1 MPQELDLSLSDNTAK
16 TVLASICKIAFKTIP
31 RCGIA
36 ALILLCMGLYF
47 IFPACQTF
55 QQIQSEKSTP
65 YELTATTENSS
76 IDLNTLMQIES
87 VERIS
92 PVVNLNATL
101 SLNEYKL
108 DCEIR
113 AVYSSFLS
121 LNFTQGT
128 MYPDSSNMP
137 YLIFNESAAKAFS
150 HEYQTIT
157 VTPEDIVMM
166 NANGTERKAIICG
179 IFDDGSDTPT
189 IYMSYDAAQKEYGTT
204 GQTELLFLLN
214 NMGSAEEVV
223 SALQRQKIYASFDP
237 NLTLAWELLQKQCWQ
252 TALLSVGLLTCA
264 VALIRE
270 KRSVEIDKTRSEITM
285 LLLNGMNADAI
296 AQAFS
301 LRVILTGVICSFVAD
316 LIAIV
321 IGTVS
326 LTGIGISACIV
337 LVVDMCILVHQ
348 KRE

>member
-1 MPQELDLSLSDNTAK
+1 MLQELDLSLSNSTAK
-16 TVLASICKIAFKTIP
+16 TVRASICKIAFKTIP

-47 IFPACQTF
+47 LFPACQTF
-55 QQIQSEKSTP
+55 QQIQTEKDTP
-65 YELTATTENSS
+65 YELTATTDNNS
-76 IDLNTLMQIES
+76 IDLNTLMQIEG

-121 LNFTQGT
+121 LKFTQGT

-137 YLIFNESAAKAFS
+137 YLILNEPAAKAFS

-157 VTPEDIVMM
+157 VTPEDTVMM

-179 IFDDGSDTPT
+179 IFDDGSETPT
-189 IYMSYDAAQKEYGTT
+189 VYMSYDVAQKEYGTS

-214 NMGSAEEVV
+214 NMGSAEDVV
-223 SALQRQKIYASFDP
+223 TALQRQNIYASFDP
-237 NLTLAWELLQKQCWQ
+237 NLTLAWELLQKQGWQ
-252 TALLSVGLLTCA
+252 TALLSIGLLACA
-264 VALIRE
+264 AALIRE
-270 KRSVEIDKTRSEITM
+270 KRSVEITKSRSETTM
-285 LLLNGMNADAI
+285 LLLSGMTADTVGQIYPLRIVLTGAACVLTAALI
-296 AQAFS
+296 SVIMGTFS
-301 LRVILTGVICSFVAD
+301 L
-316 LIAIV
+316 IAV
-321 IGTVS
+321 
-326 LTGIGISACIV
+326 GISTCTVGIISIFV
-337 LVVDMCILVHQ
+337 LIPLQ
-348 KRE
+348 

>member
-1 MPQELDLSLSDNTAK
+1 MDFSFSDSTAK
-16 TVLASICKIAFKTIP
+16 TVRASICKIAFKTIP

-47 IFPACQTF
+47 LFPACLTF
-55 QQIQSEKSTP
+55 QQIQAEKNTP
-65 YELTATTENSS
+65 YELTATTDNSN
-76 IDLNTLMQIES
+76 IDLNSLMQIEG

-121 LNFTQGT
+121 FKFTQGT

-137 YLIFNESAAKAFS
+137 YLILNEPAAKAFS

-157 VTPEDIVMM
+157 VIPEDTVMM

-179 IFDDGSDTPT
+179 IFDDGSETPAA
-189 IYMSYDAAQKEYGTT
+189 YMSYDVAQKEYVSND
-204 GQTELLFLLN
+204 QTKLLFLLN
-214 NMGSAEEVV
+214 NMGSAEDVV
-223 SALQRQKIYASFDP
+223 TALQRKNIYASFDS
-237 NLTLAWELLQKQCWQ
+237 NLTLAWELLQTQCWQ
-252 TALLSVGLLTCA
+252 TALLSIGLLACA

-270 KRSVEIDKTRSEITM
+270 KRITEIAQTRFEKEM
-285 LLLNGMNADAI
+285 LLLAGMTADAVDHI
-296 AQAFS
+296 FP
-301 LRVILTGVICSFVAD
+301 LRITCTCTACDLVAAC
-316 LIAIV
+316 ISAV
-321 IGTVS
+321 IGTFS
-326 LTGIGISACIV
+326 LCAIIISICLISLFCTFLMLLSAS
-337 LVVDMCILVHQ
+337 
-348 KRE
+348 